1 MDVGFGLHS
10 GLKSDSDPLNYSVW
24 PERFRAWML
33 ESGCI
38 VRGSDK

>member
-1 MDVGFGLHS
+1 MDVRSGLHS
-10 GLKSDSDPLNYSVW
+10 GLKSDSDLLNYSAW